1 MNLNIFFQDLDENK
15 IDLLQI
21 SWLRSQLGIVSQE
34 PVLFDCSIADNIKY
48 GDNSRDVSMDEVVK
62 AAKNANIH
70 DFIEGLPEVLTQ
82 NDVRPRTNSNWW
94 QCLYVCFAIYSLS
107 TLFH

>member
-1 MNLNIFFQDLDENK
+1 MLDEN
-15 IDLLQI
+15 DTSSLHL

-48 GDNSRDVSMDEVVK
+48 GDNSREVTMDEVVA

-70 DFIEGLPEVLTQ
+70 EFIEGLP
-82 NDVRPRTNSNWW
+82 DVSDAWED
-94 QCLYVCFAIYSLS
+94 CSC
-107 TLFH
+107 